1 MSHNEGK
8 IIIKGARQ
16 HNLKNIDVEIPRN
29 RLVVITGLS
38 GSGKSS
44 LAFDTIYAEGQ
55 RRYVESLSSYARQF
69 LGQMDKP
76 DVDYIEGLSP
86 AISIDQKS
94 ASRNPRS
101 TVGTVTE
108 IYDYLRL
115 LYARAGTP
123 HCTQCGKPI
132 VQQSAQ
138 EIVDQIME
146 LDNETRFYVL
156 APVVRNKKGVFT
168 KLFKEMAKE
177 GFSRVRA
184 DGDVFLLTDDIDLQ
198 RYGIHNIE
206 IVVDRLVMKPEI
218 KQRLVE
224 SVELSLK
231 RADGLVIVH
240 LVDEKKDITF
250 SEHFS
255 CPDCGISF
263 GEITPKLF
271 SFNSPHGA
279 CTACNGLGVIRE
291 IDPDLVLDSNRSLYN
306 EAIMPWRGTSSGYL
320 TSVIHA
326 AAEVIGIDPHTPLK
340 KIPAKKVDELLYG
353 REEQIMVEFTWVN
366 ADGHERF
373 ATMPFSGVIP
383 YLNRRFKETT
393 SDYIRHVLEQYMSAR
408 PCGDCGGRKLK
419 PEALAVKFGGQDII
433 ELTDKTISE
442 LLKFISKTK
451 LTSFQKKIAER
462 ILKEINDRLTFLDN
476 VGLNYITLSRGATT
490 LSSGESQRI
499 RLATQIGSNLTG
511 VLYILD
517 EPTIGLHQRDNSR
530 LIHTLKHLRDLGNT
544 VIVVEHDEETITEA
558 DWIIDLGPGAGE
570 DGGEVVAQG
579 KLDDVINSKNSP
591 TGQFLNIKTGTNGE
605 THLYKSKYRKPT
617 GELVIR
623 NPRHHNLKGMDVK
636 IPLGCFVAVS
646 GVSGSGKSSLI
657 NETLYRQVAHHFNLR
672 TEKPGANDGVDGMN
686 LLENIIVVD
695 QSPIGRTPRSN
706 PATYTK
712 TFDKIRQ
719 LFVQTKESKI
729 RGYQPGRFSFNV
741 KGGRCETCQGDGVI
755 KIEMHFL
762 PDVYIKCEA
771 CDGKRYNRETLQI
784 EFKGKNIAD
793 VLDMTVKEALAFFST
808 VPIIRDKIQVLYDV
822 GLGYIHL
829 GQPATTLS
837 GGEAQ
842 RVKLALELSKK
853 KVGKTLYILD
863 EPTTGLHYFDVQ
875 KLLNVLNQLVDRGN
889 TIVII
894 EHNLD
899 VLASSD
905 YIVDLGPDGGEAG
918 GYIIAEGTPRK
929 VAKSKKSYTGQYLN
943 KLYSREYRNNSKVN
957 ERHKAIEVTT

>member
-1 MSHNEGK
+1 MTRNRDK

-29 RLVVITGLS
+29 NLVVITGLS

-94 ASRNPRS
+94 TSRNPRS

-123 HCTQCGKPI
+123 HCTECNKPI

-138 EIVDQIME
+138 EIVDQILE
-146 LDNETRFYVL
+146 LDDETRFYVL
-156 APVVRNKKGVFT
+156 APVIRNKKGTFT
-168 KLFKEMAKE
+168 KLFKELAKE
-177 GFSRVRA
+177 GFSRIRA
-184 DGDVFLLTDDIDLQ
+184 DGEIYLLTDDIELK

-206 IVVDRLVMKPEI
+206 VVVDRLVMKKDI
-218 KQRLVE
+218 RQRLTE

-231 RADGLVIVH
+231 RADGLVIIH
-240 LVDEKKDITF
+240 LVDTEKEITF

-255 CPDCGISF
+255 CAECGISF

-271 SFNSPHGA
+271 SFNSPYGA
-279 CTACNGLGVIRE
+279 CEACNGLGVIRE
-291 IDPDLVLDSNRSLYN
+291 IDPELVLDKNRSLYD

-326 AAEVIGIDPHTPLK
+326 AADVIGIDPYKPLK
-340 KIPAKKVDELLYG
+340 KVKPEKVQELLYG
-353 REEQIMVEFTWVN
+353 SDEKIVIEFTWVSM
-366 ADGHERF
+366 DGDERQ
-373 ATMPFSGVIP
+373 AEMPFNGVIP
-383 YLNRRFKETT
+383 YLNRRFRETT
-393 SDYIRHVLEQYMSAR
+393 SDYIRNMLEQYMSSR
-408 PCGDCGGRKLK
+408 PCLECHGKKLK
-419 PEALAVKFGGQDII
+419 PQSLAVKFGGLDII
-433 ELTDKTISE
+433 EVTEKTVVE
-442 LLKFISKTK
+442 LLKFFKKTK
-451 LTSFQKKIAER
+451 LTSFQKKIADQVM
-462 ILKEINDRLTFLDN
+462 KEINSRLTFMDN
-476 VGLNYITLSRGATT
+476 VGLNYITLSRSAVT
-490 LSSGESQRI
+490 LSSGEAQRI

-517 EPTIGLHQRDNSR
+517 EPTIGLHQRDNAR
-530 LIHTLKHLRDLGNT
+530 LIGTLKNLRDLGNT
-544 VIVVEHDEETITEA
+544 VIVVEHDEETINEA
-558 DWIIDLGPGAGE
+558 DHIIDLGPGAGE
-570 DGGEVVAQG
+570 NGGYIVAEG
-579 KLDDVINSKNSP
+579 KVNKVRNTKGSP
-591 TGQFLNIKTGTNGE
+591 TGQFLKIKTGKNCATD
-605 THLYKSKYRKPT
+605 LYKKKYRRSQ
-617 GELVIR
+617 GELIIR
-623 NPRHHNLKGMDVK
+623 NPRHNNLKGKDVK

-672 TEKPGANDGVDGMN
+672 TEKPGANDGVEGMN
-686 LLENIIVVD
+686 QLENVIVVN

-719 LFVQTKESKI
+719 LFTQTKESKI

-741 KGGRCETCQGDGVI
+741 KGGRCESCQGDGVI

-762 PDVYIKCEA
+762 PDVYVKCEA
-771 CDGKRYNRETLQI
+771 CDGKRYNRETLQV
-784 EFKGKNIAD
+784 EYKGKNIAD
-793 VLDMTVKEALAFFST
+793 VLGMTVDVAVEFFASIPT
-808 VPIIRDKIQVLYDV
+808 IKDKIQVLQDV
-822 GLGYIHL
+822 GLGYIRL

-875 KLLNVLNQLVDRGN
+875 KLMGVLNRLIDRGN
-889 TIVII
+889 TVVII

-899 VLASSD
+899 VLANAD
-905 YIVDLGPDGGEAG
+905 YIIDLGPEGGDAG
-918 GYIIAEGTPRK
+918 GKLIASGTPRQ
-929 VAKSKKSYTGQYLN
+929 VAKSKKSYTGRYL
-943 KLYSREYRNNSKVN
+943 KELYSRENRNNIKMKKNKKS
-957 ERHKAIEVTT
+957 IEVVS